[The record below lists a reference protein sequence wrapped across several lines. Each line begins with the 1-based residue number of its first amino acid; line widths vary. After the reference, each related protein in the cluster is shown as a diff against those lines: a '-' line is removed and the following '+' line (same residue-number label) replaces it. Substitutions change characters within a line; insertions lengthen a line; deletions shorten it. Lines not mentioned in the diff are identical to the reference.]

1 MENSRIEI
9 KTDGAFSQIFIDGKK
24 LNGVRNYKLE
34 HAAGKAPTLT
44 LDLNAFDL
52 TVDPPQF
59 PPSEKIVVNPDSV
72 SSRIGPLSS
81 ATGNA
86 ESAGNCCQYCDDEI
100 DHVLQCYILHSVQIL
115 SG

>member
-1 MENSRIEI
+1 LFLLII
-9 KTDGAFSQIFIDGKK
+9 LPFSVLNVNILKFYRLRKEKK
-24 LNGVRNYKLE
+24 I
-34 HAAGKAPTLT
+34 T
-44 LDLNAFDL
+44 
-52 TVDPPQF
+52 PQF

>member
-1 MENSRIEI
+1 LFLLIILPFSVLNVNTLKFYRLRKEKEI
-9 KTDGAFSQIFIDGKK
+9 T
-24 LNGVRNYKLE
+24 
-34 HAAGKAPTLT
+34 
-44 LDLNAFDL
+44 
-52 TVDPPQF
+52 PQF
-59 PPSEKIVVNPDSV
+59 PPSKKIVVNPDSV

>member
-1 MENSRIEI
+1 MKGGEGVKTVALSSKDFSKRWLPSFHYKTCLNSSVILRS
-9 KTDGAFSQIFIDGKK
+9 D
-24 LNGVRNYKLE
+24 N
-34 HAAGKAPTLT
+34 
-44 LDLNAFDL
+44 
-52 TVDPPQF
+52 PQF